1 MNSFLSYSTNSS
13 LNIVLSVEAQSRTPN
28 LMQPL
33 LVCVAVKMMPHVVSN
48 VLEIGRN
55 FGKRIFNELKKT
67 NQVMQNVD
75 PWRFPG
81 VKGIPLQPASFSSIE
96 YSEKCKPKE
105 KEVMKNG
112 NVYYTIENEVYGP
125 YKPINLF
132 PLSDTTLSTKFR
144 ELLLVP
150 QTKELLKVETSTL
163 CPLPDR
169 QDLEPTETE
178 GVLKSSEGR
187 KFIKSG
193 LAKAQFNEQMLANLG
208 QDSLVTL
215 TRTPAVSE
223 GGSLLSFTEE
233 KILKRVENTYLSNL
247 TPAILAFIFIPSLHD
262 GDSYKIEDKFLVLDT
277 EGFSFSEQNIANF
290 LPKSIAKQL
299 LMELINEGEIYK
311 TFKKIDNKLDSF
323 LKKLETMSL
332 QEEDTLLNALL
343 SGVTTNF
350 IDTNEQ
356 IIKSLCEHDKT
367 QENLFIDIEQSI
379 TALKAALGTGDAKS
393 FFYENHK
400 KRITIFSKSIKT
412 LLEHQE
418 QDKRLNMWQV
428 FAKYVYKELVE
439 SLVPLSSDTLVDF
452 SDEVINSMTYRVQ
465 HFIYEHGQ
473 IEPQR
478 VLSNILSHLEA
489 SIKLNPDL
497 SKSEL

>member
-1 MNSFLSYSTNSS
+1 
-13 LNIVLSVEAQSRTPN
+13 
-28 LMQPL
+28 
-33 LVCVAVKMMPHVVSN
+33 
-48 VLEIGRN
+48 
-55 FGKRIFNELKKT
+55 
-67 NQVMQNVD
+67 
-75 PWRFPG
+75 
-81 VKGIPLQPASFSSIE
+81 
-96 YSEKCKPKE
+96 
-105 KEVMKNG
+105 
-112 NVYYTIENEVYGP
+112 
-125 YKPINLF
+125 
-132 PLSDTTLSTKFR
+132 
-144 ELLLVP
+144 
-150 QTKELLKVETSTL
+150 
-163 CPLPDR
+163 
-169 QDLEPTETE
+169 
-178 GVLKSSEGR
+178 
-187 KFIKSG
+187 
-193 LAKAQFNEQMLANLG
+193 
-208 QDSLVTL
+208 DSLVTL

-379 TALKAALGTGDAKS
+379 TALK
-393 FFYENHK
+393 
-400 KRITIFSKSIKT
+400 
-412 LLEHQE
+412 
-418 QDKRLNMWQV
+418 
-428 FAKYVYKELVE
+428 
-439 SLVPLSSDTLVDF
+439 
-452 SDEVINSMTYRVQ
+452 
-465 HFIYEHGQ
+465 
-473 IEPQR
+473 
-478 VLSNILSHLEA
+478 
-489 SIKLNPDL
+489 
-497 SKSEL
+497 